1 MAFPPQNL
9 AWLPQWYGSCETAK
23 GCCLTW
29 VLKMDGSL
37 PHFTT
42 SCVNCLCHSPTL
54 CHHPPSESE
63 QDAKVTLAVQFIP
76 HFSELITNY
85 RPTLWSSAQS
95 SWLQIQRARVRYL
108 VLPDFLRSSG
118 SGTGSTQPCEDNW
131 GAIWMEK

>member
-37 PHFTT
+37 PRFTA

-63 QDAKVTLAVQFIP
+63 QDAEVTLAAQFAP
-76 HFSELITNY
+76 HFSEPITIYKISFQVWNGTE
-85 RPTLWSSAQS
+85 RWTHTCWSITAFWRNTALSAE
-95 SWLQIQRARVRYL
+95 LFHL
-108 VLPDFLRSSG
+108 
-118 SGTGSTQPCEDNW
+118 
-131 GAIWMEK
+131 